1 MRERIDDRLTDE
13 ELEGLLKFNRE
24 QQKKQKPNILKA
36 MRNFVF
42 KFLGKPL
49 SANKKS
55 GLKLKPK
62 SRK

>member
-24 QQKKQKPNILKA
+24 QQKKQKTNILKA
-36 MRNFVF
+36 LRNFVL

-49 SANKKS
+49 PANKKS